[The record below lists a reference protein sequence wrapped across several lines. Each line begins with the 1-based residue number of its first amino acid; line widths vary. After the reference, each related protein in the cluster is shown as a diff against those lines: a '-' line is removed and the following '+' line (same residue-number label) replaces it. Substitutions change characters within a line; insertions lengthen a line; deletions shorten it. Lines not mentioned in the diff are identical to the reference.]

1 MIALMFE
8 EEREK
13 FRQQHE
19 TLREQERREGRKE
32 WRDSVAIWIAIVA
45 ALFTGWQSCEA
56 HQARKDAHEQF
67 MTAQS
72 DSAKSADTARID
84 ARNALEIQTALATRS
99 ADQATRS
106 ADAAELS
113 AKALKDQSRAQ
124 VGFTEFKASYE
135 PTLGEILS
143 QCAIKNGGQ
152 TPALNVRIEQ
162 VFLGTEM
169 VAFNDNGLVY
179 MWPPLPDKKPH
190 LDPHGTLL
198 PPTNE
203 EKGCLTRQD
212 RVSPES
218 VTQYPMIFYVSW
230 KDVNGDEW
238 ITGRCLEYQPKFR
251 EYWPCLFAKF
261 VAVVKGTP

>member
-1 MIALMFE
+1 MFE

-143 QCAIKNGGQ
+143 R
-152 TPALNVRIEQ
+152 TSSLLLR
-162 VFLGTEM
+162 
-169 VAFNDNGLVY
+169 
-179 MWPPLPDKKPH
+179 
-190 LDPHGTLL
+190 LDSI
-198 PPTNE
+198 
-203 EKGCLTRQD
+203 
-212 RVSPES
+212 VS
-218 VTQYPMIFYVSW
+218 
-230 KDVNGDEW
+230 K
-238 ITGRCLEYQPKFR
+238 
-251 EYWPCLFAKF
+251 
-261 VAVVKGTP
+261 